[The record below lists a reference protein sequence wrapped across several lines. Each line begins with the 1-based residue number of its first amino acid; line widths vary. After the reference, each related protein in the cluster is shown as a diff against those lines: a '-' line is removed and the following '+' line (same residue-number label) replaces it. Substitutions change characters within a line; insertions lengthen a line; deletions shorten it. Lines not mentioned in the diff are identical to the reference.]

1 MWESIVHIL
10 SSTMERI
17 LKEGELEQRVKT
29 RTMELEE
36 TLEALK
42 RSQQADSAIIK
53 RIAHG
58 LRAPLNSIMG
68 LSQLIAEGGQEL
80 PIEIQGAHKKLDQAT

>member
-1 MWESIVHIL
+1 MGYLTLISSYPNDPLFQERRMWESIVHIL

-42 RSQQADSAIIK
+42 RSQQANSAIIK
-53 RIAHG
+53 SIAHE
-58 LRAPLNSIMG
+58 LCTPCTASWAYPNS
-68 LSQLIAEGGQEL
+68 
-80 PIEIQGAHKKLDQAT
+80 